1 MAGWYG
7 ARRLNMSGKAVI
19 AVAVIAVV
27 LVAAVPVALVA
38 GIIMMLLG
46 HVIGG
51 LALFGGSVLAATGA
65 VLLAGLSGARHLR
78 KMVTGPSFRIV
89 TLGRDD
95 YSYRSDDHSYRGDAY
110 GYRGNDHSY
119 LN

>member
-7 ARRLNMSGKAVI
+7 ARQLNMSGKAVI

-51 LALFGGSVLAATGA
+51 LALFGGSVLVATGA
-65 VLLAGLSGARHLR
+65 VLLAGFSGAHHLR
-78 KMVTGPSFRIV
+78 KMITEPSVRIV
-89 TLGRDD
+89 RLGRDD
-95 YSYRSDDHSYRGDAY
+95 YRYRSDDYRYRSDGY
-110 GYRGNDHSY
+110 SYRGNDHSY

>member
-1 MAGWYG
+1 MAGWSG
-7 ARRLNMSGKAVI
+7 VRRLNLPGKAVI
-19 AVAVIAVV
+19 AVAVIAVA
-27 LVAAVPVALVA
+27 LVAAVPVALLA

-51 LALFGGSVLAATGA
+51 LALFGGWVLAATAA
-65 VLLAGLSGARHLR
+65 VLLAGLSGAHHLR
-78 KMVTGPSFRIV
+78 NMVTERSFHVV

-95 YSYRSDDHSYRGDAY
+95 YSYRSDDH
-110 GYRGNDHSY
+110 GYRSDHYS

>member
-7 ARRLNMSGKAVI
+7 ARRLNLSGKAVI

-27 LVAAVPVALVA
+27 LVAAVPAALLA
-38 GIIMMLLG
+38 GIILMLLG

-65 VLLAGLSGARHLR
+65 VVLAGLSGARHLR
-78 KMVTGPSFRIV
+78 KMVSERSFRIV
-89 TLGRDD
+89 TLGSDDYTYPSDGYGGRSTDYRLRKSD
-95 YSYRSDDHSYRGDAY
+95 YSY
-110 GYRGNDHSY
+110 

>member
-1 MAGWYG
+1 MAGWS
-7 ARRLNMSGKAVI
+7 ATRRLNMSGKAVI
-19 AVAVIAVV
+19 AVAVIALA
-27 LVAAVPVALVA
+27 LVAAVPVALLA
-38 GIIMMLLG
+38 GITMMLLG

-65 VLLAGLSGARHLR
+65 VVLAGLSGARHLR
-78 KMVTGPSFRIV
+78 KMVTERGFRVV

-95 YSYRSDDHSYRGDAY
+95 DSYRGDDYA
-110 GYRGNDHSY
+110 YRGDYSY

>member
-1 MAGWYG
+1 MAGWYA
-7 ARRLNMSGKAVI
+7 ARRLNTRLNLSGKAVI
-19 AVAVIAVV
+19 AVAVIAVA
-27 LVAAVPVALVA
+27 LVAAVPLALLA

-65 VLLAGLSGARHLR
+65 VVLAGLSGARHLR
-78 KMVTGPSFRIV
+78 KMVTERGFRIV
-89 TLGRDD
+89 PLGRDD
-95 YSYRSDDHSYRGDAY
+95 YSYRD
-110 GYRGNDHSY
+110 NDYSY

>member
-1 MAGWYG
+1 MAGWSG

-19 AVAVIAVV
+19 AAAVIAVA
-27 LVAAVPVALVA
+27 LVAAVPVALLT

-65 VLLAGLSGARHLR
+65 VVLAGLSGARHLR
-78 KMVTGPSFRIV
+78 KMVTERSFRIV

-95 YSYRSDDHSYRGDAY
+95 YSYRSDDYS
-110 GYRGNDHSY
+110 YRGNDYGY

>member
-19 AVAVIAVV
+19 AVAVIAVA

-46 HVIGG
+46 YVIGG
-51 LALFGGSVLAATGA
+51 LALFGGSVLVATGA
-65 VLLAGLSGARHLR
+65 VLLAGFSGAHHLR
-78 KMVTGPSFRIV
+78 KMITEPSVRIV
-89 TLGRDD
+89 RLGRDD
-95 YSYRSDDHSYRGDAY
+95 YSYRSDDYSYRSDGY
-110 GYRGNDHSY
+110 SYRGNDHSY

>member
-7 ARRLNMSGKAVI
+7 ARRLNLSGRAVI
-19 AVAVIAVV
+19 AVAVIALA

-38 GIIMMLLG
+38 GLVLMLLG

-65 VLLAGLSGARHLR
+65 VVLAGLSGARHLR
-78 KMVTGPSFRIV
+78 KMVTEHSVRIV
-89 TLGRDD
+89 SLGRDD
-95 YSYRSDDHSYRGDAY
+95 YSYRNDGN
-110 GYRGNDHSY
+110 GYRSDYSY